1 MKPRLLSKFT
11 TLNIDLIKLVAFLL
25 ITTTDVFAQINQEET
40 FIPLTQEV
48 IEQDL
53 VSYPSS
59 YFDKVQPV
67 TALDMIKQVP
77 GFQLDDNINN
87 LRGFAGTSGNVLID
101 DRRPSTKRDNLS
113 SILTRIPAS
122 SVNRIEL
129 IRGQVRSIDLRG
141 QSAVLNI
148 ILKEGIPA
156 AIQWESSVRQTFGHG
171 PLKPE
176 GSISLS
182 DNWRGIDYNVGI
194 DARRSSVG
202 RTGFDNIQDGSGNLT
217 EVRTDER
224 ENRNTF
230 LKANLNLAGWFGEN
244 YLQASTV
251 YNYEKQHTFTDSDRV
266 KSLSGIQRNVFFND
280 VEDEPTF
287 ETGIDIER
295 VLSERLTGKAI
306 VLYVKGDRDIY
317 NSQLDKNAS
326 GVQTLNR
333 VATGELKSSENI
345 ARLEM
350 DWASYTD
357 HLLQFNAER
366 AANNLNSTLIQTDDS
381 GFGEIIID
389 VPGAN
394 GQVEEIRWDTLLK
407 DTWTL
412 NQLEL
417 DYGIGTEASTITQ
430 TGDAELERSFFFL
443 KPSAVATWSW
453 LNRDQ
458 SRIRIVREIAQ
469 LDLEDF
475 VSATEFLDN
484 DIALG
489 NPNIKPDA
497 TWKLEVSHEKRFGS
511 KGLVKLTAFHHWIT
525 DVLDLLPIT
534 TTFEAPGNIGDGRR
548 WGLIWES
555 SVPLDWIYL
564 KAAKLDAKIR
574 WQDSSVTDPVTGK
587 NRVLSIATIS
597 AGPIMFDVE
606 NKYAYEVNFRQDFQ
620 AQKFAWGWKL
630 MERAEQYQFKVNEL
644 LIYDE
649 NTDIHAYIETSRWFG
664 VKMIL
669 GTENILNFH
678 EDRLRIIYSGERD
691 RSTVNTKEI
700 RDRTRGFRLNFT
712 VSGSF

>member
-1 MKPRLLSKFT
+1 MNPQILTK
-11 TLNIDLIKLVAFLL
+11 
-25 ITTTDVFAQINQEET
+25 ITTQNTNLLQLVIFLILATTNVSAQINPEDIV
-40 FIPLTQEV
+40 IPHTQEV

-53 VSYPSS
+53 VSYPFS

-77 GFQLDDNINN
+77 GFQLNDNINN
-87 LRGFAGTSGNVLID
+87 VRGFASTSGNVFID

-113 SILTRIPAS
+113 SILTRIPAT
-122 SVNRIEL
+122 SVDRIEL
-129 IRGQVRSIDLRG
+129 IRGKVRNIDLRG
-141 QSAVLNI
+141 QSTVLNI
-148 ILKEGIPA
+148 VLKEGIPA

-176 GSISLS
+176 GRISLS
-182 DNWRGIDYNVGI
+182 DDWHGIDYNVGI

-202 RTGFDNIQDGSGNLT
+202 RTGSDNIKDGNRNLT
-217 EVRTDER
+217 EVRTDDK

-230 LKANLNLAGWFGEN
+230 LKSNLNLAGWFGEN
-244 YLQASTV
+244 YLQASTI
-251 YNYEKQHTFTDSDRV
+251 YNYEKQNTYTNSDRV
-266 KSLSGIQRNVFFND
+266 KSLAGIQRHVFFND
-280 VEDEPTF
+280 IEEEPT
-287 ETGIDIER
+287 IEAGLDVER
-295 VLSERLTGKAI
+295 ILSDRLTGKAI
-306 VLYVKGDRDIY
+306 VLYVKGNRNIY
-317 NSQLDKNAS
+317 NSQLDKNSS
-326 GVQTLNR
+326 GAKTLNR
-333 VATGELKSSENI
+333 IAMGELDSSENI
-345 ARLEM
+345 ARVEM
-350 DWASYTD
+350 DWSGFTD

-366 AANNLNSTLIQTDDS
+366 ASNNLNSTLTQTDDT
-381 GFGEIIID
+381 GFGAIIID
-389 VPGAN
+389 IPGAN
-394 GQVEEIRWDTLLK
+394 GRVEEIRWDTLLK

-417 DYGIGTEASTITQ
+417 DYGIGTETSTLSQ
-430 TGDAELERSFFFL
+430 TGDAELERSFFFV

-458 SRIRIVREIAQ
+458 SRLRIVREIAQ
-469 LDLEDF
+469 LNLEDF

-489 NPNIKPDA
+489 NPNIKPDT
-497 TWKLEVSHEKRFGS
+497 TWKFEISHEIRFGS

-548 WGLIWES
+548 WGLMWES

-574 WQDSSVTDPVTGK
+574 WQDSSVIDPVTGK
-587 NRVLSIATIS
+587 NRVFSIATIS

-620 AQKFAWGWKL
+620 AQKFAWGWKV

-664 VKMIL
+664 IKMIL
-669 GTENILNFH
+669 GTENITNFH
-678 EDRLRIIYSGERD
+678 EDRLRIIYSGERE
-691 RSTVNTKEI
+691 RSPVNTIET

>member
-1 MKPRLLSKFT
+1 MKPRTLSKIY
-11 TLNIDLIKLVAFLL
+11 TLNITLLQLVVFLL
-25 ITTTDVFAQINQEET
+25 IPATDVFAQNYQEET
-40 FIPLTQEV
+40 VSLLTQEI

-87 LRGFAGTSGNVLID
+87 VRGFASTSGNVFID

-113 SILTRIPAS
+113 SILTRIPAT
-122 SVNRIEL
+122 SVDRIEL
-129 IRGQVRSIDLRG
+129 IRGKVRSIDLRG

-148 ILKEGIPA
+148 VLKEGMPA

-176 GSISLS
+176 GRISLS
-182 DNWRGIDYNVGI
+182 DDWRGIDYNVGI

-202 RTGFDNIQDGSGNLT
+202 RTGFDNIEDGNRNLT
-217 EVRTDER
+217 EIRTDDK
-224 ENRNTF
+224 ENRNTV

-244 YLQASTV
+244 YLQASTI
-251 YNYEKQHTFTDSDRV
+251 YNYEKQHTYTNSDRV
-266 KSLSGIQRNVFFND
+266 KSLTGIQRNVFFND
-280 VEDEPTF
+280 VEEEPTI
-287 ETGIDIER
+287 EAGLDVERILID
-295 VLSERLTGKAI
+295 RLTGKAI
-306 VLYVKGDRDIY
+306 VLYVKGNRNIY
-317 NSQLDKNAS
+317 NSQLDKNSS

-333 VATGELKSSENI
+333 IATGELDSSENI

-350 DWASYTD
+350 DWSGFTD

-366 AANNLNSTLIQTDDS
+366 AANNLNSTLAQTDDT
-381 GFGEIIID
+381 GFGAVIID

-394 GQVEEIRWDTLLK
+394 GRVEEIRWDTLLK

-417 DYGIGTEASTITQ
+417 DYGIGTEASTISQ
-430 TGDAELERSFFFL
+430 TGDAELDRSFFFV
-443 KPSAVATWSW
+443 KPSAVATWLW

-458 SRIRIVREIAQ
+458 SRLRIVREIAQ
-469 LDLEDF
+469 LNLEDF

-497 TWKLEVSHEKRFGS
+497 TWKLEISHEIRFGS

-574 WQDSSVTDPVTGK
+574 WQDSSVIDPVTGK

-620 AQKFAWGWKL
+620 AQKFAWGWKV

-664 VKMIL
+664 IKMIL
-669 GTENILNFH
+669 GTENIFNFH
-678 EDRLRIIYSGERD
+678 EDRLRIIYSGERE
-691 RSTVNTKEI
+691 RSPVNTIET